1 MTSPA
6 PPRWAWLFGHER
18 RQRIVIQRS
27 LTAALVYAVC
37 LAVLW
42 WSVHQGLADAG
53 AARWLSLVVVG
64 APLAAYAV
72 LRSGA
77 TRGWADPSVA
87 VPQMA
92 AAIGCLAA
100 AYAII
105 PAIRGSILMV
115 AALVVTFGA
124 YTLTPRATRVLALF
138 AVALLGSVMLVMSH
152 LHPLRFD
159 PVVERLHFAIVAAVL
174 PTLSLLAGQLS
185 ALRTRMK
192 RQAAELQHALERIQ
206 RLATRDE
213 LTGLYNRRHLRDE
226 MAREAERA
234 QRQHAPLALCL
245 IDVDHFK
252 PINDRHG
259 HALGDEVLCGLSD
272 LLLRLT
278 RTGDVLGR
286 WGGEEFLLLLPATP
300 LAQAA
305 EVVDRLRAAAGS
317 AMVSAS
323 LPELRVSFSAG
334 LAAVDAVDAIE
345 NALELADRA
354 LYRAKAEGRNRVCA
368 DAADGSAA
376 SSAAPGATAPRA

>member
-1 MTSPA
+1 MNSTA
-6 PPRWAWLFGHER
+6 PLRWAWLFGHER

-42 WSVHQGLADAG
+42 WSVQEGLADAG
-53 AARWLSLVVVG
+53 AARWLSLLVVG
-64 APLAAYAV
+64 APLTAYAA
-72 LRSGA
+72 LRSGS

-87 VPQMA
+87 VPQMV
-92 AAIGCLAA
+92 AAITCLAG

-124 YTLTPRATRVLALF
+124 YTMTPRATRLLALF
-138 AVALLGSVMLVMSH
+138 AVALLGSVMLVMSQ

-159 PVVERLHFAIVAAVL
+159 PVVERLHFVIVAAVL

-185 ALRTRMK
+185 TLRKRMK
-192 RQAAELQHALERIQ
+192 QQAADLQQALERIQ

-226 MAREAERA
+226 LAREAERA
-234 QRQHAPLALCL
+234 QRQRAPLALCL

-278 RTGDVLGR
+278 RTGDILGR

-305 EVVDRLRAAAGS
+305 EVVDRLRAAAGA

-334 LAAVDAVDAIE
+334 LAPVDAVDSIE
-345 NALELADRA
+345 AALELADRA
-354 LYRAKAEGRNRVCA
+354 LYRAKAEGRDRVCVDA
-368 DAADGSAA
+368 GTTAADTGVIS
-376 SSAAPGATAPRA
+376 RA

>member
-1 MTSPA
+1 MTA
-6 PPRWAWLFGHER
+6 PLAWLFGHER

-42 WSVHQGLADAG
+42 WSVWEGLAQRQ
-53 AARWLSLVVVG
+53 AAAWLSVVVVG
-64 APLAAYAV
+64 APLTAYAV

-77 TRGWADPSVA
+77 TRGWVDPSVA
-87 VPQMA
+87 VPQMM

-124 YTLTPRATRVLALF
+124 YTMTPRATRVLALF
-138 AVALLGSVMLVMSH
+138 AVTLLGGVMLVMSQRD
-152 LHPLRFD
+152 PQRFD
-159 PVVERLHFAIVAAVL
+159 PIVERLHFVIAATVL

-185 ALRTRMK
+185 ALRRRMK
-192 RQAAELQHALERIQ
+192 LQAAELRQALERIQ

-213 LTGLYNRRHLRDE
+213 LTGLYNRRRLRDE
-226 MAREAERA
+226 LAREADRA
-234 QRQHAPLALCL
+234 QRQRAPLALCL
-245 IDVDHFK
+245 IDLDHFK

-259 HALGDEVLCGLSD
+259 HALGDEVLCGLAD

-278 RTGDVLGR
+278 RSGDILGR

-300 LAQAA
+300 MAQAA
-305 EVVDRLRAAAGS
+305 EVVDRLRAATAA

-323 LPELRVSFSAG
+323 LPELRITFSAG
-334 LAAVDAVDAIE
+334 LAVVDSADAIE
-345 NALELADRA
+345 TALEQADRA
-354 LYRAKAEGRNRVCA
+354 LYRAKAEGRDRVCGPVQA
-368 DAADGSAA
+368 EPLG
-376 SSAAPGATAPRA
+376 RA

>member
-1 MTSPA
+1 VSSNPF
-6 PPRWAWLFGHER
+6 PWGWLFGHER

-42 WSVHQGLADAG
+42 WSVHEGLADAG

-64 APLAAYAV
+64 APLTAYAV

-77 TRGWADPSVA
+77 TRAWADPSVA
-87 VPQMA
+87 VPQMV

-105 PAIRGSILMV
+105 PAIRGSVLMV

-124 YTLTPRATRVLALF
+124 YTMTPRATRLLALF
-138 AVALLGSVMLVMSH
+138 AVALLGSVMGVMSQ

-185 ALRTRMK
+185 ALRKRMK
-192 RQAAELQHALERIQ
+192 QQATDLQLALERIQ

-226 MAREAERA
+226 LAREADRA
-234 QRQHAPLALCL
+234 QRQRAPLALCL

-272 LLLRLT
+272 LLLRMT
-278 RTGDVLGR
+278 RTGDILGR

-300 LAQAA
+300 VAQAA
-305 EVVDRLRAAAGS
+305 DVVDRLRAAAGA

-323 LPELRVSFSAG
+323 LPELRVTISAG
-334 LAAVDAVDAIE
+334 LAPVDAVDAIE
-345 NALELADRA
+345 TALEHADRA
-354 LYRAKAEGRNRVCA
+354 LYRAKAEGRDRVCTH
-368 DAADGSAA
+368 
-376 SSAAPGATAPRA
+376 PGPLQRA

>member
-1 MTSPA
+1 MR
-6 PPRWAWLFGHER
+6 RWTWLFGHER

-42 WSVHQGLADAG
+42 WSVAEGLADAA
-53 AARWLSLVVVG
+53 AARWLSVVVVG
-64 APLAAYAV
+64 APVTAYAV

-77 TRGWADPSVA
+77 TRDWADPSVA
-87 VPQMA
+87 APQMV

-100 AYAII
+100 GYALI
-105 PAIRGSILMV
+105 PPIRGSILML

-124 YTLTPRATRVLALF
+124 YTLTPRATRLLALF
-138 AVALLGSVMLVMSH
+138 AVALLGSVMLVMSQ
-152 LHPLRFD
+152 LHPQRFD
-159 PVVERLHFAIVAAVL
+159 PVVERLHFALAAAVL

-185 ALRTRMK
+185 TLRKRMK
-192 RQAAELQHALERIQ
+192 QQATELKQALARIQ

-226 MAREAERA
+226 LAREAQRA
-234 QRQHAPLALCL
+234 QRQRAPLALCL

-252 PINDRHG
+252 PINDHHG
-259 HALGDEVLCGLSD
+259 HALGDEVLCGLSG

-278 RTGDVLGR
+278 RSGDILGR

-305 EVVDRLRAAAGS
+305 EVVDRLRAAAGA

-323 LPELRVSFSAG
+323 LPELRVSISAG
-334 LAAVDAVDAIE
+334 LAPVDSVDAIE
-345 NALELADRA
+345 AALEHADRA
-354 LYRAKAEGRNRVCA
+354 LYRAKAAGRNRICT
-368 DAADGSAA
+368 AA
-376 SSAAPGATAPRA
+376 GA

>member
-1 MTSPA
+1 VSSTA
-6 PPRWAWLFGHER
+6 LPRWAWLFGHER

-42 WSVHQGLADAG
+42 WAVHEGLADAG

-64 APLAAYAV
+64 APLTAYAV

-124 YTLTPRATRVLALF
+124 YTLTPRATRLLALF

-152 LHPLRFD
+152 RHPLRFD
-159 PVVERLHFAIVAAVL
+159 PIVERLHFAMVAAVL

-185 ALRTRMK
+185 ALRKRMK
-192 RQAAELQHALERIQ
+192 QQAADLQLALERIQ
-206 RLATRDE
+206 RLPTRDE
-213 LTGLYNRRHLRDE
+213 LTGLYNRRHLRHE
-226 MAREAERA
+226 LAREADRA
-234 QRQHAPLALCL
+234 QRQRAPLALCR

-252 PINDRHG
+252 PINDQHG

-278 RTGDVLGR
+278 RTGDILGR

-300 LAQAA
+300 LTQAA
-305 EVVDRLRAAAGS
+305 EVVDRLRAAAAA

-323 LPELRVSFSAG
+323 LPELRVTISAG
-334 LAAVDAVDAIE
+334 LAPVDAVDAVE
-345 NALELADRA
+345 TALEQADRA
-354 LYRAKAEGRNRVCA
+354 LYRAKAEGRNRVCT
-368 DAADGSAA
+368 DAAEIGAT
-376 SSAAPGATAPRA
+376 SSAIQGGA